1 MTYGADDGDWMLS
14 IQWLI
19 YVVSMLL
26 YFVELHFGGWI
37 TFLECI
43 WDLTGMGTKPDL
55 ILAWKIVWLDK
66 KRRSMVFL
74 MVLCDYYI
82 VLNGLLNYWQFM
94 IITSS
99 DIFQKSTCSSYF
111 IWA

>member
-19 YVVSMLL
+19 YIVGMLL

-66 KRRSMVFL
+66 KTKVDGIADGIVWLLHCAEWFVKL
-74 MVLCDYYI
+74 LTIHDNYI
-82 VLNGLLNYWQFM
+82 LWHISKEYV
-94 IITSS
+94 
-99 DIFQKSTCSSYF
+99 
-111 IWA
+111 